1 VPGAHPSYLDPHVS
15 MLWREPGTLQVGLDP
30 RRAAALH
37 GVSPGLPDLLRGLS
51 GAASSEVA
59 EAESRLVGLA
69 DELDQARRL
78 LSAAGLLDSTDPR
91 LALSAAWV
99 EVVGAGVLAE
109 QVAQG
114 LLAAGVGR
122 CGVVAEATATRP
134 DLVVVCPD
142 NGRGLDHAD
151 ALLGAG
157 TAHLWAHL
165 RDGRAVVGPLVAPGR
180 SSCLRCH
187 DLHRCDTDPAWPIL
201 ALAWEQARAPQ
212 PAQAT
217 VHLLAGLAARQ
228 ALTWLSGA
236 RPAVVDA
243 TLEEQPDGEVLRR
256 RWAVHP
262 ACGCGW
268 APDATGTVE

>member
-1 VPGAHPSYLDPHVS
+1 MPGAPAHLDPHVS

-37 GVSPGLPDLLRGLS
+37 GVSPGLPDLLRSLG
-51 GAASSEVA
+51 GAASSEVV
-59 EAESRLVGLA
+59 EAQSRLVGLA
-69 DELDQARRL
+69 EELAQARRL
-78 LSAAGLLDSTDPR
+78 LSAAGLLDATDPCQT
-91 LALSAAWV
+91 LSAAWV
-99 EVVGAGVLAE
+99 EVVGAGTLAE
-109 QVAQG
+109 HVAHG
-114 LLAAGVGR
+114 LRTAGVGS
-122 CGVVAEATATRP
+122 CTVAAEPSATRP

-142 NGRGLDHAD
+142 HARGLDHAD

-165 RDGRAVVGPLVAPGR
+165 RDGRAVVGPLVVPGR

-187 DLHRCDTDPAWPIL
+187 DLHRCDTDPAWPTL

-228 ALTWLSGA
+228 ALAWLRGG

-268 APDATGTVE
+268 SPDAAGAFE